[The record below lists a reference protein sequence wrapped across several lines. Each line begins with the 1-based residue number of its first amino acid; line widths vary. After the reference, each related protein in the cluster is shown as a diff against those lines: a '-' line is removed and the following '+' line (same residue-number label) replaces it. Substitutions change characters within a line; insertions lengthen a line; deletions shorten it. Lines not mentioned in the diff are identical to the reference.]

1 MADTVT
7 FQVRSGGSLAD
18 AFTGAP
24 AGVRAFFRRGGSVL
38 SKVSPEKYEE
48 LIRIAAESLNTS
60 HLPSRVPSELASV
73 LNISEQETTALLGAA
88 SVLVGTITQRQEPP
102 EAVVKAAAEAQFLEP
117 ADVPAAVA
125 LAQVILRER
134 DAVAVIVERARI
146 GVEVLPSFEDLA
158 ATTDVRLGFKE
169 GHVSLAVPVVVAHL
183 STDSSKGLWLQLT
196 RGQIERL
203 IKQLEDAKR
212 NLEAAEQWI
221 EKPSRGSVKNV

>member
-1 MADTVT
+1 
-7 FQVRSGGSLAD
+7 
-18 AFTGAP
+18 
-24 AGVRAFFRRGGSVL
+24 
-38 SKVSPEKYEE
+38 
-48 LIRIAAESLNTS
+48 
-60 HLPSRVPSELASV
+60 V